1 MSSILNYIFKII
13 VILTFTMMCFFSYK
27 YYELLNDNDVVAN
40 SRMEKLYSKDYES
53 LHHLTISDVNSA
65 IQEYI
70 SQNPEIILKALD
82 QLHKDKLEAKS
93 AQKKDYIKSNKSAI
107 FSSLFP
113 HTNNQGKI
121 DIVFFYDY
129 ICTNSSIV
137 DQIITEEIKNHNNIN
152 IIYRPLPF
160 LGKNSRY
167 IAEIMLALFKIKP
180 EKFLNM
186 HEKIIN
192 SNDLSKEYIMDLL
205 KEYGVE
211 YSDIQNILNTG
222 DIDAL
227 LNQNYSIA
235 TGLDIKMTPSI
246 LINNNVFS
254 GIVNS
259 DTLNKAIN
267 EALNIVDPSPNSVN
281 NDNQK

>member
-1 MSSILNYIFKII
+1 
-13 VILTFTMMCFFSYK
+13 
-27 YYELLNDNDVVAN
+27 
-40 SRMEKLYSKDYES
+40 
-53 LHHLTISDVNSA
+53 
-65 IQEYI
+65 
-70 SQNPEIILKALD
+70 
-82 QLHKDKLEAKS
+82 
-93 AQKKDYIKSNKSAI
+93 
-107 FSSLFP
+107 
-113 HTNNQGKI
+113 
-121 DIVFFYDY
+121 
-129 ICTNSSIV
+129 
-137 DQIITEEIKNHNNIN
+137 
-152 IIYRPLPF
+152 
-160 LGKNSRY
+160 
-167 IAEIMLALFKIKP
+167 MLALFKIKP